1 MTEQG
6 QKIPSIY
13 GTLLRRLI
21 AVLLLSYVVWYF
33 IQNRQQ
39 IESLKRL
46 SLPVL
51 GALTLLTVLGLVIHA
66 VRFRM
71 VVQKKSGLALPWGP
85 WIQFFVVS
93 RFLSLYAGQA
103 GNLYR
108 AIKLKYDYRVSLTRY
123 ISSTLFLAWFDACF
137 ALLAGS
143 LIIRIFAGQ
152 MQIFGLHAAGVL
164 ILLLGLFFIAPFI
177 FRWITSGLRFRR
189 RFFIWIHQRLSDMSL
204 SIVHSMGDLTFLL
217 KLTASGCLS
226 HISSI
231 LAIYMAFRGLGIP
244 LDLPSAALFFTV
256 LTLLNQIVIT
266 PGNLG
271 IKEVAYGILA
281 QQLQIGMAQGILVSL
296 ILRVLTLVVTTALG
310 LAFGGR
316 GLLSRSGQNRA
327 FEPADSAEAA
337 ADLSK

>member
-1 MTEQG
+1 LTEQG

-108 AIKLKYDYRVSLTRY
+108 AIKHKYDYRVSLTRY

-189 RFFIWIHQRLSDMSL
+189 QFFIWIHQRL
-204 SIVHSMGDLTFLL
+204 
-217 KLTASGCLS
+217 
-226 HISSI
+226 
-231 LAIYMAFRGLGIP
+231 
-244 LDLPSAALFFTV
+244 
-256 LTLLNQIVIT
+256 
-266 PGNLG
+266 
-271 IKEVAYGILA
+271 
-281 QQLQIGMAQGILVSL
+281 
-296 ILRVLTLVVTTALG
+296 
-310 LAFGGR
+310 
-316 GLLSRSGQNRA
+316 
-327 FEPADSAEAA
+327 
-337 ADLSK
+337 